1 MHRALAAMKID
12 FFFPERNV
20 PVVGLRLVKTTWN
33 GMLMGPAPWS
43 SRPPGLSAGFPK
55 SLFSPVFGWGLVRLL
70 PLVDSQ
76 LSSVKSFNCT
86 QEWGQR
92 FYLQI
97 KQALGRTSSQGR
109 DEEWVL

>member
-1 MHRALAAMKID
+1 
-12 FFFPERNV
+12 
-20 PVVGLRLVKTTWN
+20 VVGLRLVKTTWN